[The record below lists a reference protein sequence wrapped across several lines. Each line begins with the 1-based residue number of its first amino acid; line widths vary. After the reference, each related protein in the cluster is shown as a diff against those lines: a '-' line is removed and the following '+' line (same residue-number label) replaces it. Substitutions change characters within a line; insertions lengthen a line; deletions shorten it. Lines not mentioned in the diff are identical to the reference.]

1 MRLREKTEMENENLI
16 IEIDS
21 AEVSDLYP
29 RLISLEVEHDI
40 ELASMFRM
48 QFSLLLDQGGSWG
61 ILDDERLKIWK
72 QVTIRS
78 GFAEADEE
86 LISGYITHV
95 RPQFDGDPSRCV
107 LEVWGMDA
115 SVLMDRE
122 EKLKDWPNKKDSDI
136 ASEIF
141 ATYGLIPEVEDTE
154 VIHDEALS
162 TIIQRETDM
171 QFVKR
176 LALRNGFEC
185 YVDGDTAYFRK
196 PRLSDPP
203 QPVLSVHFG
212 SETTVNRFSLTV
224 NAQSPAN
231 VAMLQIDRATKEV
244 LEAEATA
251 SEQTTMGAD
260 DAASH
265 LGPGMNPA
273 QVFVSRTA
281 ATGTPE
287 MTALCRELY
296 HQGEWFVEG
305 EGEVEANQYGHI
317 LKSRK
322 TVTIRGIGETYSG
335 VYYVSHV
342 THVFTDDGFR
352 QVFQVKRNA
361 LMPTGAEEF
370 ASSSGML
377 GGLL

>member
-1 MRLREKTEMENENLI
+1 MPLTARRKKRTMENEHLT
-16 IEIDS
+16 IEIDG
-21 AEVSDLYP
+21 AEISDLYP

-40 ELASMFRM
+40 ELAAMFRL

-61 ILDDERLKIWK
+61 ILDDERLRIWK
-72 QVTIRS
+72 QVSIRAGLS
-78 GFAEADEE
+78 EADEE
-86 LISGYITHV
+86 LMTGYITHV
-95 RPQFDGDPSRCV
+95 TPYFDGDQTRCV
-107 LEVWGMDA
+107 LEIWGMDS

-136 ASEIF
+136 ASEII
-141 ATYGLIPEVEDTE
+141 ASYGLTPEVEDTE

-171 QFVKR
+171 QFLKR
-176 LALRNGFEC
+176 LALRNGFACHVE
-185 YVDGDTAYFRK
+185 GDTAFFKK
-196 PRLSDPP
+196 PLLDDPP

-212 SETTVNRFSLTV
+212 SETTVNRLSLTV
-224 NAQSPAN
+224 NALSPAN
-231 VAMLQIDRATKEV
+231 VAMFQIDRNTKEV

-251 SEQTTMGAD
+251 SEQTALGAD

-273 QVFVSRTA
+273 KVFVGRTA

-296 HQGEWFVEG
+296 HQGEWFVAG
-305 EGEVEANQYGHI
+305 EGEIEANQYGHV

-335 VYYVSHV
+335 VYFVSHV
-342 THVFTDDGFR
+342 THVFTDDGYR
-352 QVFQVKRNA
+352 QIFKVKRNA
-361 LMPTGAEEF
+361 LLPSGSEDF
-370 ASSSGML
+370 SSSAA
-377 GGLL
+377 GLF

>member
-1 MRLREKTEMENENLI
+1 MPRREKTDMENENLV

-21 AEVSDLYP
+21 EEVSDLYP
-29 RLISLEVEHDI
+29 RLISLEVEHDT
-40 ELASMFRM
+40 ELSSMFRM

-72 QVTIRS
+72 QVTIRT

-86 LISGYITHV
+86 LMAGYITHV
-95 RPQFDGDPSRCV
+95 RPYFDSDPAKCL

-122 EKLKDWPNKKDSDI
+122 ERLKDWPNKKDSDI
-136 ASEIF
+136 AAEILG
-141 ATYGLIPEVEDTE
+141 TYGLTPDVEDTE

-171 QFVKR
+171 QFLKR

-185 YVDGDTAYFRK
+185 YVEGDTAYFKK
-196 PRLSDPP
+196 PLLADPP

-212 SETTVNRFSLTV
+212 SETTMSRLSLTV
-224 NAQSPAN
+224 NALSPAN
-231 VAMLQIDRATKEV
+231 VAMFQIDRSTKEV
-244 LEAEATA
+244 LTAEATS
-251 SEQTTMGAD
+251 SEQTT
-260 DAASH
+260 
-265 LGPGMNPA
+265 LGSYDVEGLLPPGMNPA
-273 QVFVSRTA
+273 QVFISRTA

-287 MTALCRELY
+287 MTALCQELY
-296 HQGEWFVEG
+296 HQGEWFVEA
-305 EGEVEANQYGHI
+305 EGEIEANQYGHL
-317 LKSRK
+317 LKPRK

-342 THVFTDDGFR
+342 THIFTDDGYQQIFKA
-352 QVFQVKRNA
+352 KRNA
-361 LMPTGAEEF
+361 LLPAGSEDWLENA
-370 ASSSGML
+370 
-377 GGLL
+377 

>member
-1 MRLREKTEMENENLI
+1 LPLTARRKKRTMENEHLT
-16 IEIDS
+16 IEIDG
-21 AEVSDLYP
+21 AEISDLYP

-40 ELASMFRM
+40 ELAAMFRM

-61 ILDDERLKIWK
+61 ILDDERLRIWK
-72 QVTIRS
+72 QVNIRAGLS
-78 GFAEADEE
+78 EADDE
-86 LISGYITHV
+86 LMTGYITHV
-95 RPQFDGDPSRCV
+95 TPYFDGDPARCV

-136 ASEIF
+136 ASEILG
-141 ATYGLIPEVEDTE
+141 TYGLTPDVEDTE

-171 QFVKR
+171 QFLKR
-176 LALRNGFEC
+176 LALRNGFAC
-185 YVDGDTAYFRK
+185 YVEGDTAFFKK
-196 PRLSDPP
+196 PRLDDPP

-212 SETTVNRFSLTV
+212 SETTVNRLSLTV
-224 NAQSPAN
+224 NALSPAN
-231 VAMLQIDRATKEV
+231 VAMFQIDRNTKEV
-244 LEAEATA
+244 LEAEAIA
-251 SEQTTMGAD
+251 SEQTTLGAD

-273 QVFVSRTA
+273 QVFVGRTA

-305 EGEVEANQYGHI
+305 EGETEANQYGHI

-335 VYYVSHV
+335 VYFVSHV
-342 THVFTDDGFR
+342 THIFTDDGYR
-352 QVFQVKRNA
+352 QLFKVKRNA
-361 LMPTGAEEF
+361 LLPTGAETFER
-370 ASSSGML
+370 L
-377 GGLL
+377 NV

>member
-1 MRLREKTEMENENLI
+1 MRRPEKTEMDNENFI
-16 IEIDS
+16 IEIDG
-21 AEVSDLYP
+21 AEASDLYP

-61 ILDDERLKIWK
+61 ILDDERLRIWK
-72 QVTIRS
+72 QVTIRA
-78 GFAEADEE
+78 GFAEADEA
-86 LISGYITHV
+86 LMSGYITHV
-95 RPQFDGDPSRCV
+95 SPQFDGDPSRCV

-122 EKLKDWPNKKDSDI
+122 DKLKDWPNKKDSDI

-141 ATYGLIPEVEDTE
+141 AAYGLVPDVEDTE

-171 QFVKR
+171 QFLKR

-185 YVDGDTAYFRK
+185 YVDGDTAYFKK
-196 PRLSDPP
+196 PLLDDPP

-212 SETTVNRFSLTV
+212 NKTTVNRFSLTV

-231 VAMLQIDRATKEV
+231 VAMFQIDRATKEV

-251 SEQTTMGAD
+251 SEQTTMGAY

-273 QVFVSRTA
+273 QIFVSRTA

-305 EGEVEANQYGHI
+305 EGEIEANQYGHI

-342 THVFTDDGFR
+342 THIFTDDGYR
-352 QVFQVKRNA
+352 QFFQVKRNA

-370 ASSSGML
+370 SSSSSGL
-377 GGLL
+377 F